1 MAKAS
6 ILVMVRPMLAN
17 RKGFTLVEMIFVL
30 AITVIISSITLAFRK
45 PKASAQAQIALVT
58 HAFQLARSQAM
69 VKHETVKV
77 VCDSNRV
84 EISSNQ
90 FEKEVVLANDY
101 QFLNHYQFTFN
112 ASGHIKIAKTIRLS
126 SPGRIYEFVFQLGSG
141 VFYVQ

>member
-1 MAKAS
+1 
-6 ILVMVRPMLAN
+6 
-17 RKGFTLVEMIFVL
+17 
-30 AITVIISSITLAFRK
+30 
-45 PKASAQAQIALVT
+45 
-58 HAFQLARSQAM
+58 M

-77 VCDSNRV
+77 VCDSNRD

-126 SPGRIYEFVFQLGSG
+126 SPGKIYEFVFQLGSG
-141 VFYVQ
+141 AFYVK